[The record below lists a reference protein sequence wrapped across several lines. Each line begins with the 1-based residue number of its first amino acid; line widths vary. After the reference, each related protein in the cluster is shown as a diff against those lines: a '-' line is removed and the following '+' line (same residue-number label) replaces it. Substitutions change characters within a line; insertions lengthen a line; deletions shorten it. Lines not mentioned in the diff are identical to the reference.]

1 MYTTFPDGVPYLKRN
16 SRIQQPVDQS
26 DMCTI
31 EYTLPVHWAPSLIN
45 GDDSGLDE
53 EELEQ
58 LDAFTNYMVDKYGT
72 CYCIDAKL
80 DDVVFTS
87 FHDANDVG
95 VLACECAIFV
105 FEA

>member
-31 EYTLPVHWAPSLIN
+31 EYTLPVHWASSLIN
-45 GDDSGLDE
+45 GDDSGLDDIE
-53 EELEQ
+53 QAQ
-58 LDAFTNYMVDKYGT
+58 LDEFIADMIDEHGT
-72 CYCIDAKL
+72 CQCIDAKL
-80 DDVVFTS
+80 DDTTF
-87 FHDANDVG
+87 FKYHDANSYG

-105 FEA
+105 FES